1 MGGAMKEH
9 VVMLPFMAQGHLIP
23 FLALANKIN
32 QRFGFTITIA
42 TTPINVS
49 YLRTAISN
57 DNDDASI
64 HLFELK
70 FDSREHGLPPNTENT
85 EDLPLDQIV
94 TLFSSSTSLE
104 LPFRALIQD
113 ITARDG
119 RPPLCII
126 SDLFMGWAN
135 EVARSCSTLNVTF
148 TTGGAYG
155 TAAYI
160 SLWQH
165 LPHKKK
171 NIKDGVYFNLPGF
184 PDSYNFHINRLH
196 RFLRAADGT
205 DSGSRFFQP
214 QIGYSLNSFGWLCN
228 TSEEIEPLG
237 LDVLRK
243 YTKRRVWSIGPL
255 VPLTMMSPS
264 SRSRVIGGGRHTGRQ
279 PGVSAEQCRQWLDSH
294 SRESVLYVSF
304 GSQNTISPCQ
314 MMALAMG
321 LEYSRRAF
329 IWVVRPPFGSD
340 PRLGFK
346 SEWLPDKF
354 EKRMAEN
361 NQGLVVHGWAPQLDI
376 LCHESTG
383 AFMSHCGWN
392 SVMESLSRGV
402 PIIGWPLAAEQGY
415 NAKMLVEEMGVC
427 VEITSGVESKI
438 SGEEVKRVIET
449 VMGGGD
455 KAEDMKIKAAKVKEL
470 IMGGAMSEEDPMDDF
485 VSALLSLSRPPTNG
499 GGADSCL
506 ISTPVSDC
514 SEK

>member
-1 MGGAMKEH
+1 MGGVMKEH

-42 TTPINVS
+42 TTPINVR

-57 DNDDASI
+57 DKDKVDASI

-85 EDLPLDQIV
+85 EALPLHQIV
-94 TLFSSSTSLE
+94 TLFISSTSLE

-113 ITARDG
+113 ITERDG

-148 TTGGAYG
+148 TTSGAYG

-165 LPHKKK
+165 LPHKK

-184 PDSYNFHINRLH
+184 PDSYNFHVNHLH

-205 DSGSRFFQP
+205 DSWSRFLQP

-237 LDVLRK
+237 LDILRK

-255 VPLTMMSPS
+255 VPLSMMSPS
-264 SRSRVIGGGRHTGRQ
+264 SRSRVIGGGRHTGKE
-279 PGVSAEQCRQWLDSH
+279 PGLSAEKCCQWLDSH

-321 LEYSRRAF
+321 LEDSRRAF

-340 PRLGFK
+340 PRLGFQ

-354 EKRMAEN
+354 KKRMAEN

-392 SVMESLSRGV
+392 SVMESLSQGV
-402 PIIGWPLAAEQGY
+402 PIIGWPLAAEQGC

-427 VEITSGVESKI
+427 VEITSGVESRI
-438 SGEEVKRVIET
+438 SGEEVRRVIET
-449 VMGGGD
+449 VMGGGA
-455 KAEDMKIKAAKVKEL
+455 KAEDMKKKAAKVKEL
-470 IMGGAMSEEDPMDDF
+470 MMGGALSEGFSSNKAMDDF
-485 VSALLSLSRPPTNG
+485 VSALLLSRDHQTM
-499 GGADSCL
+499 GADSCL
-506 ISTPVSDC
+506 IS
-514 SEK
+514 SE